1 MEFVSSTS
9 TPELLTKFKN
19 MRNWQKPTY
28 DQLMAFLHIYS
39 ELEFRRAL

>member
-9 TPELLTKFKN
+9 TPELLTKFNK
-19 MRNWQKPTY
+19 MRNWKQPTY

-39 ELEFRRAL
+39 ELEFRKAL